1 MNYRLT
7 VALALQISFVMKVL
21 VLILVYFHRLL
32 QMFLLSMH
40 VLVLLFLKMLMTSQ
54 YCTYLYFNLK
64 DILLVQDFTN
74 TNPYLNL
81 CNYFFPK

>member
-1 MNYRLT
+1 MSYRLR
-7 VALALQISFVMKVL
+7 VARALQISFAMKVL
-21 VLILVYFHRLL
+21 ALILVYFPQLL

-40 VLVLLFLKMLMTSQ
+40 LSVLIFLQMSMTSQ

-64 DILLVQDFTN
+64 GILLVQDFTN
-74 TNPYLNL
+74 ILYLNL